1 MQVLITESEEER
13 KVVSAEARGEREV
26 LALVSFIMSHALGHL
41 FSHGQT
47 LVGRGQHVTI
57 SMMMMMTSNGA

>member
-41 FSHGQT
+41 F
-47 LVGRGQHVTI
+47 
-57 SMMMMMTSNGA
+57 